1 MYNFNMK
8 LTIKNLSVNVGEK
21 AIIDDFN
28 LTVNQGQVLAILG
41 PNGHGKSTILKS
53 IINHY
58 ELTKKGTIKLDDTDI
73 THLSPDEIAHHKIF
87 YCTQN
92 PIEIPGVS
100 QVDLYKSIL
109 NAYSPQP
116 LKIADIYK
124 KIHNALAKLNFSE
137 EILTRSVNDGFSGG
151 EKKKNEM
158 VQMLLMEP
166 EIILLDE
173 IDSGLDIDTLN
184 QIADIIKEQIALKKT
199 VIFITHNKTLIDK
212 LQPDKVIVI
221 ADGKKV
227 KEGDI
232 QIAYDI
238 FANGFNK
245 FFKANNISLNKPQ
258 KDNLLMHC
266 GAKHESHHE

>member
-1 MYNFNMK
+1 MK
-8 LTIKNLSVNVGEK
+8 LSIKNLHVSVLEK
-21 AIIDDFN
+21 QIINDFN
-28 LTVNQGQVLAILG
+28 LDVKAGEVIAILG

-58 ELTKKGTIKLDDTDI
+58 SLQKQGKIMLDKTDI
-73 THLSPDEIAHHKIF
+73 TNMSPDEIAHHKIF

-100 QVDLYKSIL
+100 QIDLYKSIL
-109 NAYSPQP
+109 NSFSTKP
-116 LKIADIYK
+116 LKIIDMYK
-124 KIHNALAKLNFSE
+124 KINGALSKLNFSD

-166 EIILLDE
+166 EVILLDE

-184 QIADIIKEQIALKKT
+184 LIADIIQEQIAAKKT

-212 LQPDKVIVI
+212 LNPNRVIVI

-232 QIAYDI
+232 NVAYDI
-238 FANGFNK
+238 FNQGFKK
-245 FFKANNISLNKPQ
+245 FFSNNNIKLATKKP
-258 KDNLLMHC
+258 DNLLMSC
-266 GAKHESHHE
+266 GAKNEHKND